1 MPKWSR
7 IRSANT
13 RGFDVAT
20 QSVYRVACRPIP
32 VVSPVSVRTGEI
44 SVTPGFTAS
53 LVTDR

>member
-20 QSVYRVACRPIP
+20 QSVYPLLVMRVEQLVHP
-32 VVSPVSVRTGEI
+32 VVEPVFEDAFFGEI
-44 SVTPGFTAS
+44 LP
-53 LVTDR
+53 